1 MLPSVVD
8 DMELGVTHVIRGE
21 DHVSNSAEQVQIFKA
36 LGGDVP
42 VFGHFPLLAG
52 SEGEGL
58 SKRLGTLGLKELRD
72 EGFEPMALLS
82 LVARLG
88 TSDNIEPVAQLQQ
101 LVDAFDISHFSRGTA
116 KFDPRELRRL
126 NGKLLHDTPFD
137 QVAARLSNL
146 GLDAADEIF
155 WNTVRPNLE
164 LLPDALVLWRVI
176 HGPVTPA
183 LEDVAFVEQAAD
195 LLPNAPWDDDTWK
208 QWTTAVKEA
217 TGAKGK
223 ALFLPLRL
231 ALTGLD
237 HGPEMKNLLPLIGPK
252 RAQAR
257 LRGEAA

>member
-1 MLPSVVD
+1 MK
-8 DMELGVTHVIRGE
+8 H
-21 DHVSNSAEQVQIFKA
+21 Q
-36 LGGDVP
+36 
-42 VFGHFPLLAG
+42 
-52 SEGEGL
+52 
-58 SKRLGTLGLKELRD
+58 
-72 EGFEPMALLS
+72 
-82 LVARLG
+82 
-88 TSDNIEPVAQLQQ
+88 
-101 LVDAFDISHFSRGTA
+101 
-116 KFDPRELRRL
+116 
-126 NGKLLHDTPFD
+126 
-137 QVAARLSNL
+137 NL